1 VTYLLVA
8 FLVVTILPLLVAA
21 WRSSLVGLGAQGLLM
36 AAVLVERGW
45 PRSVSGLVLLVDL
58 LILRAYVVPRYLY
71 GILRSQRVAR
81 RSDFIPANL
90 LSWTLAAALVVVA
103 FHFGDAVA
111 PEGGDAA
118 LHVSVASAALLL
130 GLLVLA
136 TQHRVFA
143 QVVGALRIENAIA
156 LFELAGGHELPL
168 AVQLGVTGALV
179 LSLLT
184 FGAFM
189 RRLGGV
195 SAAPADVAEGNA
207 P

>member
-1 VTYLLVA
+1 MTYLLVA
-8 FLVVTILPLLVAA
+8 FLVATVVPLFVAS
-21 WRSSLVGLGAQGLLM
+21 WRSSLVGLGAQGLVM
-36 AAVLVERGW
+36 AAILVERGW
-45 PRSVSGLVLLVDL
+45 PHSASGVVLLADLLVL
-58 LILRAYVVPRYLY
+58 RTYVVPRYLY
-71 GILRSQRVAR
+71 GILRSQRAAR

-90 LSWTLAAALVVVA
+90 LSWTLACALVVGA
-103 FHFGDAVA
+103 FHFGTALC

-118 LHVSVASAALLL
+118 LHVSVASGALLL

-143 QVVGALRIENAIA
+143 QVAGALRIENAIA
-156 LFELAGGHELPL
+156 LFELAGGHALPL
-168 AVQLGVTGALV
+168 PVQLGLTGALV

-189 RRLGGV
+189 RRLGGATE
-195 SAAPADVAEGNA
+195 SPAGLAEGES